1 MPMTG
6 NRFLQ
11 LPTVL
16 LLCAGSMLACG
27 GMRGG
32 ARPQVY
38 YEDHLKARAAFDF
51 NCPEDQLT
59 VTTLGDRNT
68 AGVEGCG
75 KRATYYND
83 NNDQWVLNTAS
94 GTPEAAPPPAPAA
107 APLDA
112 STSQPVPAAGSAT
125 QTP

>member
-1 MPMTG
+1 M
-6 NRFLQ
+6 FF
-11 LPTVL
+11 

-27 GMRGG
+27 GARG
-32 ARPQVY
+32 ADTTTPVY
-38 YEDHLKARAAFDF
+38 YEDHLKARAAFDL
-51 NCPEDQLT
+51 NCPEGQLT

-94 GTPEAAPPPAPAA
+94 GKPEAAPLSPPAA

-112 STSQPVPAAGSAT
+112 STSAPVPAAGST
-125 QTP
+125 ENR